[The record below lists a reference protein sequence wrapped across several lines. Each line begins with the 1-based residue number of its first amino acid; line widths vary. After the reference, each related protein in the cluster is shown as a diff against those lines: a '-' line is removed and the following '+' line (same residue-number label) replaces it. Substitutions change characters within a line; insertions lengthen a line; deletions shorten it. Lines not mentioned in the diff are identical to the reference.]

1 MTATPVQTGQ
11 PLLRELITIPERIH
25 QGDFVLRLTE
35 GVRHI
40 QATVD
45 SYVITPQ
52 LRVAF
57 DEALGL
63 IGSALGAGRSKAS
76 YLHGSFGSGKS
87 HFMAVLHALLNG
99 DVAARSR
106 PELAEAIARHGWLD
120 TSRFMLV
127 PYHLIGAESLEAAI
141 LGGYVDHVRREHPGA
156 PLPAVY
162 RAQGLLDD
170 ARAIRDG
177 MGTAA
182 FLARLPVP
190 ADQGWGDVD
199 APWSEAEVDAA
210 FAAPPDSPLAQRL
223 ISDVVPVFL
232 PSYVDSVAG
241 AANAFVPLDQG
252 LAAISAH
259 AKGLGHDG
267 VILFLDE
274 LVLWLAGKIADP
286 AFVARETEKVAKLV
300 ESSDAYRAVPI
311 VSFIARQRDLRELI
325 GVERTGAE
333 ALSFQDQLSYW
344 DGRFATVTLED
355 RNLALIAERRILRPR
370 DADAAQRIAEAFRRT
385 DNLPGVTRDVLLGN
399 GDGEAFRRTYPFSPA
414 FMQTLVHVSS
424 ALQRERTALKLMQ
437 QILVERRDDL
447 RLGQLVPLGDLFD
460 AIADGNDQPFT
471 EKLKGEF
478 EQARTLYQRT
488 LRPLLLGQRGLT
500 EEQVAG
506 LGDNALGDNALGDN
520 AAAPGLMAAFRADD
534 RLAKTLLLAALAPD
548 VPALRGMTA
557 RRLAALNHGTIT
569 SLIPGQEVSEVVR
582 RLRGWASQVAELE
595 VGLED
600 DPSVR
605 LQLAEFD
612 LGQILDR
619 VTHVDNP
626 ANRRRLF
633 RELLL
638 AELGIRD
645 DGALELE
652 HPVVWRGSRRVV
664 EIVYGNVRDRADLR
678 DDIFEPA
685 RDGSWRLVLD
695 YPFDTSTHSA
705 ADDRARM
712 VELRDARSR
721 RCVAWLPAFVTGTV
735 LTKVATLVR
744 IDYLLGGARLD
755 ETATHLGPEDRQRA
769 RDLLRNQG
777 DALRTELRLVLRE
790 AYGLARP
797 DENHVLDW
805 SDHLVSLDPGL
816 RPRLDVGRSFPDAL
830 AHLVDQCFAAGYP
843 QHPDLDPQRK
853 GTVVATAELRTVLDV
868 VRRAAEAEGGRT
880 ETEKSERPPLQKLA
894 HPLRLGEEHGG
905 PFVLSRHWESEFER
919 RAAQSGLAGADLP
932 VRQVRGWLADL
943 GLDTRV
949 ANLVIATYA
958 ELSRRAW
965 VRAGRVVE
973 PPATVDEVR
982 DDMLLRQQRL
992 PSGQEWRVAVERAAA
1007 VFGENLDARVISPRS
1022 MARFARITG
1031 RADQLRAPAAELLA
1045 VLESS
1050 LGRLGVP
1057 EQPIPPRRHT
1067 AETAVRLLDG
1077 LRRAADPAEL
1087 VEALAAAAIELPLT
1101 TLSRSL
1107 CSAAAVVG
1115 VIRNADWQVLDQ
1127 LGTLDHPRAPGVR
1140 ETLRTGAAANEDAS
1154 PLAKVVDG
1162 ARRSTIEMIVERRGT
1177 EKPPAPPVAPPP
1189 PPPLSPAPSGRTLR
1203 GRREQVLGELRA
1215 LLPEDADVEISYRIL
1230 DDGHG

>member
-1 MTATPVQTGQ
+1 
-11 PLLRELITIPERIH
+11 
-25 QGDFVLRLTE
+25 
-35 GVRHI
+35 
-40 QATVD
+40 
-45 SYVITPQ
+45 
-52 LRVAF
+52 
-57 DEALGL
+57 
-63 IGSALGAGRSKAS
+63 
-76 YLHGSFGSGKS
+76 
-87 HFMAVLHALLNG
+87 MAVLHALLKG
-99 DVAARSR
+99 DIAARSR
-106 PELAEAIARHGWLD
+106 PELADAIARYGWLD
-120 TSRFMLV
+120 SSHFMLV

-141 LGGYVDHVRREHPGA
+141 LGGYVDHVRRAHPGS

-182 FLARLPVP
+182 FLAKLPAP
-190 ADQGWGDVD
+190 EDEGWGDVT
-199 APWSEAEVDAA
+199 APWTEAEIDAA
-210 FAAPPDSPLAQRL
+210 FAAAPDSALAQRL

-241 AANAFVPLDQG
+241 AANAFVPLDAG

-333 ALSFQDQLSYW
+333 SLSFQDQLSYW

-355 RNLALIAERRILRPR
+355 RNLELIAEKRILRPR
-370 DADAAQRIAEAFRRT
+370 DAAAAQRIAGAFRRT
-385 DNLPGVTRDVLLGN
+385 DNLPGATRDVLLTD

-471 EKLKGEF
+471 EKLKHEF

-500 EEQVAG
+500 EEQAAG
-506 LGDNALGDNALGDN
+506 LGDN
-520 AAAPGLMAAFRADD
+520 AAAPGLLMAFRADD
-534 RLAKTLLLAALAPD
+534 RLVKTLLLAALAPD

-582 RLRGWASQVAELE
+582 RLRSWSEVAELK

-605 LQLAEFD
+605 LQLVGVD

-619 VTHVDNP
+619 VSHVDNP

-638 AELGIRD
+638 SELGIRD

-652 HPVVWRGSRRVV
+652 HQVVWRGSKRTI
-664 EIVYGNVRDRADLR
+664 EIVYGNVRDRSDLR
-678 DDIFEPA
+678 DEIFSPSQ
-685 RDGSWRLVLD
+685 DGRWRLVID
-695 YPFDTSTHSA
+695 YPFDATTRSA

-712 VELRDARSR
+712 VEMRDASSR

-744 IDYLLGGARLD
+744 VDYLLGGTRLD
-755 ETATHLGPEDRQRA
+755 ETATHLGPDDRQRA
-769 RDLLRNQG
+769 RDLLRNLG

-805 SDHLVSLDPGL
+805 TDHLVSLDPGL

-830 AHLVDQCFAAGYP
+830 AHLVDQCFAASYP

-853 GTVVATAELRTVLDV
+853 GTVVATVELRTVLDV
-868 VRRAAEAEGGRT
+868 VRRAADAEGGRV
-880 ETEKSERPPLQKLA
+880 ETEKSERLSLQKLA

-905 PFVLSRHWESEFER
+905 PFVLSRHWESELER
-919 RAAQSGLAGADLP
+919 RAAQSGLAGADIP
-932 VRQVRGWLADL
+932 VRQVRDWLGDL

-958 ELSRRAW
+958 ELSQRAW

-973 PPATVDEVR
+973 QPATVDEVC

-992 PSGQEWRVAVERAAA
+992 PGSEEWRVAVERAA
-1007 VFGENLDARVISPRS
+1007 VLFGEHLDARVISPRS

-1031 RADQLRAPAAELLA
+1031 RADQLRAPAADLLA

-1050 LGRLGVP
+1050 LGRFGVP
-1057 EQPIPPRRHT
+1057 EQPVAPRRHT
-1067 AETAVRLLDG
+1067 AETAVRLLDA
-1077 LRRAADPAEL
+1077 LRRA
-1087 VEALAAAAIELPLT
+1087 T
-1101 TLSRSL
+1101 
-1107 CSAAAVVG
+1107 
-1115 VIRNADWQVLDQ
+1115 
-1127 LGTLDHPRAPGVR
+1127 AP
-1140 ETLRTGAAANEDAS
+1140 
-1154 PLAKVVDG
+1154 
-1162 ARRSTIEMIVERRGT
+1162 ARRRTFEMIVKRPITQNR
-1177 EKPPAPPVAPPP
+1177 AVPPP
-1189 PPPLSPAPSGRTLR
+1189 PPGARPEPARRTLR

-1215 LLPEDADVEISYRIL
+1215 LLPPDAEVEISYRIL
-1230 DDGHG
+1230 GDGDG